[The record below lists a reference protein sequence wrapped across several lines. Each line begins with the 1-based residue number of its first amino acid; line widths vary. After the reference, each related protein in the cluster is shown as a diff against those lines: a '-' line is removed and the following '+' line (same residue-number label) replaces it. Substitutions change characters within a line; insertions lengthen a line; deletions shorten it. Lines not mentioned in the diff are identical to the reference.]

1 VSPDTPIGGIVWVV
15 GDVVEVYR
23 KHVDDLTRPDTG
35 LVEHR
40 TEAFR
45 WSGARH
51 RSADLTLFRPAQG
64 HSPEVG

>member
-15 GDVVEVYR
+15 GDVDVYR
-23 KHVDDLTRPDTG
+23 KHVDDLTRLDTG

-45 WSGARH
+45 WS
-51 RSADLTLFRPAQG
+51 SAASIRGPHAFQTRG
-64 HSPEVG
+64 GR